1 MAAAPRPA
9 ALLWPHARGER
20 GGAGL
25 GKVSAT
31 GMGEGFLAQD
41 CGFGSLGG
49 AGDAAEA
56 LGSQERPA

>member
-49 AGDAAEA
+49 CG
-56 LGSQERPA
+56 